1 MNSNEMFYS
10 GLLDEKSNDFINFY
24 PGMIDSIYYND
35 FIQYNKREHNILQ
48 HRFSSFKKIDPELD
62 FKLNKE
68 GFRSPEF
75 IENVDF
81 LIAGCS
87 ATMGD
92 ALKIDKVWHEL
103 LLKESKYT
111 YASLAYSGE
120 SINSQVEKIF
130 KYIKK
135 YNNPKNI
142 LFLMP
147 DFERI
152 KIFNVPNLFVSKRF
166 ESHIKYNYNSNYKTF
181 YKNMTDLPKFQTI
194 GRTIEDLS
202 AIPVLPNQHKIQ
214 YFKRPLIAEEVI
226 PLEMAHMYSAQSIH
240 ILDLYCK
247 QAKINLIYGT
257 WDHNT
262 NLLLKKIS
270 NENNFT
276 NFIDLES
283 EKWVRHEG
291 DKYDKYISD
300 KCHTEYENDIYFN
313 VALDLYTDSINSAH
327 FGLHRHIH
335 IRDHFAK
342 KLNER
347 YGYDFKI

>member
-10 GLLDEKSNDFINFY
+10 GIIDEKSNKSFNFY
-24 PGMIDSIYYND
+24 PGIIESIYYND
-35 FIQYNKREHNILQ
+35 FIKYSKREHTILEN
-48 HRFSSFKKIDPELD
+48 RFLAFKKIDPELD

-68 GFRSPEF
+68 GYRSPEF
-75 IENVDF
+75 TENVDF

-87 ATMGD
+87 VTMGD

-103 LLKESKYT
+103 LLKETEYS
-111 YASLAYSGE
+111 YASLAFSGE
-120 SINSQVEKIF
+120 SVNSQVEKIF

-152 KIFNVPNLFVSKRF
+152 KIFNVPDLFVSKRF
-166 ESHIKYNYNSNYKTF
+166 DSHVKYNYDSSYKAF
-181 YKNMTDLPKFQTI
+181 YKNMTDVPSFKTI

-202 AIPVLPNQHKIQ
+202 VISILPDQKKIT
-214 YFKRPLIAEEVI
+214 YFKRPLKAEETI

-247 QAKINLIYGT
+247 QANINLIYGT
-257 WDHNT
+257 WDCNT

-270 NENNFT
+270 NENNFK

-283 EKWVRHEG
+283 EKWSRSKN
-291 DKYDKYISD
+291 DKYDTYSLD
-300 KCHTEYENDIYFN
+300 KCHTEYEKDIYFN
-313 VALDLYTDSINSAH
+313 AALDVHTEDIGSVH

-342 KLNER
+342 QLNER